1 MTAPAS
7 SPSARRYELGTLCL
21 FIAIAAVLRLH
32 NLAARGFWLDEGISV
47 GIARLHWP
55 DFARVLWE
63 REANMSLYYLLLRG
77 WLTFGGGEFFIRALS
92 ALSGVAAVPLIYGL
106 GRRLFGTRVGLAA
119 AGLLAINAYHL
130 RYSQEARAYP
140 LAVLL
145 ALASAWLFVRF
156 VESHGARSGIAW
168 AAVSALL
175 VYSHFYGALVVA
187 AELLSLPIAR
197 PRGMHWSAILRPV
210 RLLALFTLPVVAF
223 LAVRGAS
230 QMNWIPR
237 VSFASLWS
245 DFVLFTGNGGS
256 PLAVIVVAAM
266 LVALRSW
273 RESWR
278 ADRRSFQNW
287 SLAAM
292 WSWAAFPVLAVL
304 AGSVWRPLFLTR
316 YLIVC
321 LPALI
326 LVVAIGIFR
335 IRPLPLR
342 VLAFAS
348 IALLSA
354 RGILSYYKSDFGAYH
369 EDWRGATR
377 ALLVSARPDDGL
389 IFYPGPSRM
398 DYEFYRSLDLPSASP
413 RVIFPAHGNPPTQL
427 SFRDF
432 LVQPLAEVIENLP
445 SDAPRV
451 WIVLDS
457 PQGWYENDRSYP
469 FLRAWCLWHYHQVSA
484 QKFDGV
490 ELVLFSK

>member
-1 MTAPAS
+1 
-7 SPSARRYELGTLCL
+7 LGALCL

-32 NLAARGFWLDEGISV
+32 NLAARNFWLDEGISV
-47 GIARLHWP
+47 GIARLRWA

-77 WLTFGGGEFFIRALS
+77 WLTFGGGEFFVRALS
-92 ALSGVAAVPLIYGL
+92 ALSGVAAVPLIYAL
-106 GRRLFGTRVGLAA
+106 GRQLFGAYVGLAA
-119 AGLLAINAYHL
+119 AGLLAINVYHL

-145 ALASAWLFVRF
+145 ALASAWLFARF
-156 VESHGARSGIAW
+156 VETRGARRGIAW

-187 AELLSLPIAR
+187 AELLSLAIAR
-197 PRGMHWSAILRPV
+197 PSEMHCNAILRPA
-210 RLLALFTLPVVAF
+210 RWLAFFTLPVFAF

-230 QMNWIPR
+230 QMDWIPR
-237 VSFASLWS
+237 VSFGSLWP
-245 DFVLFTGNGGS
+245 DFVLFAGNAGW
-256 PLAVIVVAAM
+256 PLAVILIAAM
-266 LVALRSW
+266 LAALWSW

-278 ADRRSFQNW
+278 ADRRSFENW
-287 SLAAM
+287 SHAAV

-304 AGSVWRPLFLTR
+304 AGSAWRPLFLTR

-326 LVVAIGIFR
+326 LLLAVGIFR
-335 IRPLPLR
+335 IRPVAVR
-342 VLAFAS
+342 VLAFAA

-377 ALLVSARPDDGL
+377 ALLASARPDDGL

-398 DYEFYRSLDLPSASP
+398 DYEFYRSLDRPPASP
-413 RVIFPAHGNPPTQL
+413 RVIYPAHGNPPTEL

-484 QKFDGV
+484 QKFEGV